1 MYQGN
6 DIHVYAYSNF
16 LLDTKGKT
24 AVYRYAFQKSNQPE
38 GLTRITKSKYSS
50 VIAVSADGRFLAT
63 ASRYRISIWE
73 ITNDKEVS
81 KEDVRT

>member
-1 MYQGN
+1 
-6 DIHVYAYSNF
+6 
-16 LLDTKGKT
+16 L
-24 AVYRYAFQKSNQPE
+24 QKSNQPE
-38 GLTRITKSKYSS
+38 GLTRITKSQDSS
-50 VIAVSADGRFLAT
+50 VIAISADGRFLAT